1 MLNDRDRD
9 PGIEIA
15 IAEAG
20 GGYKLAKMLQ
30 ITPAA
35 VSLWKKVPVKHVL
48 TIERELKIPRHEL
61 RPDIYPP
68 EPQPEPPRRGRPR
81 KNNI

>member
-1 MLNDRDRD
+1 MLNERD

-20 GGYKLAKMLQ
+20 GGSKLAELLG

-35 VSLWKKVPVKHVL
+35 VSLWKQIPVKHVL
-48 TIERELKIPRHEL
+48 TIERELGIPRHEL
-61 RPDIYPP
+61 RPDVYPP
-68 EPQPEPPRRGRPR
+68 EPPELAPRRGRPR
-81 KNNI
+81 KK